1 MSHDSSPHYD
11 RVPPVDQAAEDAHP
25 DVAALDM
32 AHLLADR
39 GGFPWRRCAA
49 SLVIMVLVLI
59 GALAGGLYW
68 RLGKAPIELPFLTER
83 VLAVLG
89 TKLPPGFSADLQG
102 VALGRRGTYPT
113 IELRALTLHD
123 ASGAVLASAP
133 RIDVE
138 LALPG
143 LITGSIEPRSV
154 VVDGATAVASVDKNG
169 RVGLHAV
176 TGLAEPPADLSLTA
190 MLGAVDALLAAAGS
204 LDTVELKD
212 ATLIVED
219 RAFGRQTAHRDI
231 DALVRRTAAPGGLA
245 LSLAAGGG
253 TIDATIESRD
263 NGLRLVDVQARG
275 IALQQI
281 AAGLAPGAK
290 PPDLTAG
297 LDAVGRASIAEDGTV
312 TQASLD
318 ITSSGGS
325 WRMEAKV
332 PPFRFDR
339 AALSLRWDG
348 SAKIVT
354 IDRAMLGSGEGV
366 GAFSGRMVPPADGA
380 TDWLIELDAP
390 GLTLAGPQPG
400 DAPLKLDLASIRARY
415 NTVTRVLG
423 IDHAQFSGPA
433 GGLAMAGSLS
443 FNGKTPGIGLGIAAD
458 RMSVAAVKRFWPIF
472 AAPPARQWFIEHAQ
486 GGVLEKG
493 TISLAI
499 PEDALV
505 ATDGVIPPLPDRA
518 VQGAM
523 AFSQSSMTV
532 VDTLPPLTDV
542 EAQASFSA
550 RTVKVTM
557 PSAKVDLGDAGS
569 IDVSDGVYAIADL
582 VPTPAM
588 QHVSMTLDG
597 PARAVAMLM
606 TREPLAAASRGV
618 ALEPDQVTGQAELKV
633 AMDFP
638 TLPKLTDADF
648 TYHIAGD
655 LQDFGIDQFE
665 GQKLEKG
672 SLKVAVEPGVV
683 LLTGKA
689 TLAGLPARIDYR
701 KASDQPPQVTMT
713 ATLDDAARK
722 KRGLDF
728 GDALNGPV
736 TAEVRVAQSEA
747 GPRYAVDVDLAAARI
762 TDLLPGWQKPPGR
775 PGKASFLFVP
785 KGEGGTLDEIA
796 VDSGS
801 IALRGSAVLGP
812 DGKFR
817 KGSFD
822 TVRFAPG
829 DDASATV
836 EAADGGYKIALR
848 GPALDLRP
856 TLTMLQKRG
865 AAPSS
870 STGALS
876 LDVKLDKAVG
886 FGDETL
892 DDFEL
897 GLDVKSRLVR
907 RFSLKGSF
915 GSRGITGATRNSGN
929 GSAEIFVETV
939 DAGSLLRFLDYYTHV
954 DGGVLQAALTPTLD
968 RIGGQVFIRN
978 FTVTNETALGQ
989 YRTTL
994 ERSGQRNGDA
1004 VASNQDGNSAK
1015 FDKLRLTFERSEDRL
1030 SIAEAV
1036 VWGPEVGAN
1045 LSGFIDY
1052 AADKVSL
1059 TGTFVPAYAL
1069 NNLFSQIPVI
1079 GMILG
1084 GGQHEGLFAINF
1096 KVSGPASAPTLT
1108 INPLSA
1114 IAPGFLRKLFE
1125 FQKASN

>member
-11 RVPPVDQAAEDAHP
+11 TEPAADHPAEAPHP
-25 DVAALDM
+25 DVAAL
-32 AHLLADR
+32 LAERD
-39 GGFPWRRCAA
+39 GFPWRRCAA
-49 SLVIMVLVLI
+49 SLVVMVLILV
-59 GALAGGLYW
+59 GAVAGGLYW
-68 RLGKAPIELPFLTER
+68 RLGKGPIEMPFLTER
-83 VLAVLG
+83 VLAAVG
-89 TKLPPGFSADLQG
+89 TKLPPGFSADLAG
-102 VALGRRGTYPT
+102 VALGRRGPYPT
-113 IELRALTLHD
+113 VELRALTLHD
-123 ASGAVLASAP
+123 ASGAVLAAAP
-133 RIDVE
+133 RIDIEVALGG
-138 LALPG
+138 LA
-143 LITGSIEPRSV
+143 TGSIEPRSV
-154 VVDGATAVASVDKNG
+154 VVDGATAIASVDKNG
-169 RVGLHAV
+169 RVGLRAE
-176 TGLAEPPADLSLTA
+176 TGLAGPKTAFSLA
-190 MLGAVDALLAAAGS
+190 AILGAVDALLAAAGS
-204 LDTVELKD
+204 LDTIELKD

-219 RAFGRQTAHRDI
+219 KAFGRQTAHRDI
-231 DALVRRTAAPGGLA
+231 DALVRRTATSGGLA

-253 TIDATIESRD
+253 TVDATIESRD
-263 NGLRLVDVQARG
+263 SGLRLVDIQARG

-281 AAGLAPGAK
+281 VAGLAPGAK
-290 PPDLTAG
+290 PPDLAAS

-312 TQASLD
+312 VQASLQL
-318 ITSSGGS
+318 TSPGGS
-325 WRMEAKV
+325 WRPEPKA

-339 AALSLRWDG
+339 AALSLRWG
-348 SAKIVT
+348 GAAKVVT
-354 IDRAMLGSGEGV
+354 VEQASLASGEGE
-366 GAFSGRMVPPADGA
+366 GSFSGRMVPPADGQ
-380 TDWLIELDAP
+380 TDWAIELDAP
-390 GLTLAGPQPG
+390 GLTIAGPNQG

-415 NTVTRVLG
+415 NTATRVLG
-423 IDHAQFSGPA
+423 IDHAQFGGPA

-443 FNGKTPGIGLGIAAD
+443 FNGKTPGIGLGIAAE

-505 ATDGVIPPLPDRA
+505 AIDGVIPPLPDRA

-523 AFSQSSMTV
+523 AFSQASLTV

-542 EAQASFSA
+542 EADAKFSA
-550 RTVKVTM
+550 RTVDITV
-557 PSAKVDLGDAGS
+557 PSAKADLGDAGT
-569 IDVSDGVYAIADL
+569 IDLSDGVYAIADL

-588 QHVSMTLDG
+588 QHVAMTLDG

-618 ALEPDQVTGQAELKV
+618 ALKPDAVTGQAQLKV
-633 AMDFP
+633 AIDFP

-655 LQDFGIDQFE
+655 LQDFGIEQFE

-701 KASDQPPQVTMT
+701 KAADQPPQVTMT

-728 GDALNGPV
+728 GAALDGPV

-747 GPRYAVDVDLAAARI
+747 GPRYGVDVDLTAARI
-762 TDLLPGWQKPPGR
+762 TDLLPGWQKAPGR

-785 KGEGGTLDEIA
+785 KGEGGTIDDIA
-796 VDSGS
+796 IDSGAV
-801 IALRGSAVLGP
+801 ALRGSAVLGP

-822 TVRFAPG
+822 TIRFAPG
-829 DDASATV
+829 DDASATI
-836 EAADGGYKIALR
+836 EAAADGYKIAVR
-848 GPALDLRP
+848 GGTLDLRP

-865 AAPSS
+865 ATSS
-870 STGALS
+870 STGSLS

-886 FGDETL
+886 FGDEVL

-897 GLDVKSRLVR
+897 GLDVKAELIR

-929 GSAEIFVETV
+929 GSSEIFVETV

-954 DGGVLQAALTPTLD
+954 NGGVFQAALTPTLD
-968 RIGGQVFIRN
+968 RIAGQIFIRN
-978 FTVTNETALGQ
+978 FTVSDETALGQ

-1004 VASNQDGNSAK
+1004 VASTQDGNSAK
-1015 FDKLRLTFERSEDRL
+1015 FDKLRLTFERGADRL

-1052 AADKVSL
+1052 AADKVAL

-1096 KVSGPASAPTLT
+1096 KVSGSASAPTLT